1 MERLTAGC
9 DEVLARSVIR
19 QIGRMT
25 EPGKE
30 KQPATG
36 TSLKMTLKHGGDS
49 TMLTSRK
56 FFNALLAAAALVIMS
71 ASAFGAD
78 PGLPFPAESQVSD
91 QKAGSVLVYNVYTS
105 STANPGAQNTWM
117 FITNTSTSSAAFAH
131 LFFVANNC
139 SVADRFICLTALQTA
154 AIDAFSEDPGI
165 TGYLIVVANDGV
177 TGCPASFNFLIGSEY
192 VKFSEGYFGA
202 LGAEAFAA
210 LFTPTSTVPLC
221 DDFSTEATLRFNGLP
236 NGYNRVPRVLA
247 ASSLGSRADQTFHR
261 IFVNSMSGNLFS
273 SVSSF
278 GNLFGIVYDEAEA
291 TYSWTLPGNCQL
303 TGVLGDANFPRTTPR
318 FDVIIPANSTGWMK
332 FWAINDNG
340 IIGAIF
346 TRNPTAGQ
354 NQNAFNGA
362 RNLHKLTFTSS
373 TLTMP
378 IFPPSC

>member
-1 MERLTAGC
+1 
-9 DEVLARSVIR
+9 
-19 QIGRMT
+19 MT

-36 TSLKMTLKHGGDS
+36 TSIEMTLKHGGDS
-49 TMLTSRK
+49 TMQTSRK

-78 PGLPFPAESQVSD
+78 PGIPYPAASEVSD

-105 STANPGAQNTWM
+105 STANPAAQNTIM
-117 FITNTSTSSAAFAH
+117 SITNTSATSAAFVH

-154 AIDAFSEDPGI
+154 TIDAFSEDPGI
-165 TGYLIVVANDGV
+165 TGFLIAVAGDGV
-177 TGCPASFNFLIGSEY
+177 TGCPTSFNYLIGSEFA
-192 VKFSEGYFGA
+192 KFSEGYFGA
-202 LGAEAFAA
+202 LGAEAFSA
-210 LFTPTSTVPLC
+210 LYEGTLPGC
-221 DDFSTEATLRFNGLP
+221 DANSVDAVLRFNGVQGI
-236 NGYNRVPRVLA
+236 GYNRVPRVLA

-261 IFVNSMSGNLFS
+261 IFVNSMNGNLFT
-273 SVSSF
+273 SVDSF

-318 FDVIIPANSTGWMK
+318 FEVIIPQNSTGWMK
-332 FWAINDNG
+332 FWAISNTTNG

-362 RNLHKLTFTSS
+362 RNLHKLTLAPTS